1 MCVLINYG
9 RFIAYVGNTT
19 NLTKVEFANIQD
31 NQLMFVEEENGAT
44 IYGGIYSSTND
55 MKNPVK

>member
-1 MCVLINYG
+1 MVDLL
-9 RFIAYVGNTT
+9 RMYVGNTT

-31 NQLMFVEEENGAT
+31 NQLMFVEGENGAT